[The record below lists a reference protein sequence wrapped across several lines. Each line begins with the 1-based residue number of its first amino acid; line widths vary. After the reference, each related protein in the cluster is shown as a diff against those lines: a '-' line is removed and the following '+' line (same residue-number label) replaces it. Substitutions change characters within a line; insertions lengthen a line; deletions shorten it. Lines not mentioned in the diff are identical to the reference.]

1 MTECSSNHPLSLGL
15 GNIPSS
21 VPGYFITPNR
31 KVRKVF
37 CFLQSG
43 CFEQHHNK
51 VIYDCSCPWP
61 IWRTDIGM
69 LSTDEPILRLHYINQ
84 TWMRLLSNTCEL
96 RVWVWEIFSTWK
108 GGHALCSDR
117 PSHRV
122 QPLLLGLQF
131 QWRVVQQ
138 LPIHLPQA
146 ANDRNISASPCRNL
160 GSGNSCNA

>member
-1 MTECSSNHPLSLGL
+1 M
-15 GNIPSS
+15 
-21 VPGYFITPNR
+21 PGYFITPNS

-37 CFLQSG
+37 CFLQSA
-43 CFEQHHNK
+43 CFQHHNK

-69 LSTDEPILRLHYINQ
+69 VSTDEPILRLRYINQ

-122 QPLLLGLQF
+122 QPLLLGLFPQF
-131 QWRVVQQ
+131 QWSVVQQ
-138 LPIHLPQA
+138 LTHPPSTRGKWQEYFSLSVSKSWQQQQVQCIAQPQKAPLPP
-146 ANDRNISASPCRNL
+146 D
-160 GSGNSCNA
+160 GSD